1 MINKAIAFAE
11 RKHQG
16 QLDDEGN
23 DYFSSHCYIVGE
35 ILKNLTDDSDVIC
48 AGYLH
53 DVLED
58 TKTDYEELVEEFGK
72 RVADLVNEV
81 THEGK
86 ADEKGFYFPRLKSK
100 DGILIKLIDRA
111 SNVSKMNTWKEQRKE
126 HYLKKTKFWNDGSE
140 PQFVKQ
146 DKEEVKG

>member
-1 MINKAIAFAE
+1 MIIKAIAFAE

-16 QLDDEGN
+16 QLDDEYN
-23 DYFSSHCYIVGE
+23 DYFSSHSYIVGE
-35 ILKNLTDDSDVIC
+35 ILKNLTDDSDIIC

-58 TKTDYEELVEEFGK
+58 TKTDYEELVKEFGK

-81 THEGK
+81 TQEGK
-86 ADEKGFYFPRLKSK
+86 KDEKGFYFPRLKSK
-100 DGILIKLIDRA
+100 EAILIKLIDRA
-111 SNVSKMNTWKEQRKE
+111 SNISRMSSWDEKRKA

-140 PQFVKQ
+140 PQFANEGV
-146 DKEEVKG
+146 EE